1 MMKNDTN
8 QQDAEE
14 CRTCKNRRSAVRIL
28 LALSVAAA
36 AAEIVASKDG
46 RGREGEKAAA
56 KKIGR
61 EG

>member
-36 AAEIVASKDG
+36 AEIVAGKDG